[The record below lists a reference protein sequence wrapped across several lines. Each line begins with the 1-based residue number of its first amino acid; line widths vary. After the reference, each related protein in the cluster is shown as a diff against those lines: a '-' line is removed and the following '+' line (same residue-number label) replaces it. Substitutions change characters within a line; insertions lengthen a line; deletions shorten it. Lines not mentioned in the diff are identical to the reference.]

1 MRRWAALLDAA
12 FRVPGTSVRFGL
24 DAIIGL
30 VPGLGD
36 LASPAFTALV
46 LLEGFR
52 RRVPAIVQVRMVLNA
67 AIDMLFG
74 LVPILGD
81 LTDVAFKANLRNVA
95 LLDRHAR
102 PGVQPQPSDYLFV
115 FVCLAL
121 VGLIALVPV
130 AILIWL
136 LTQVPWSR

>member
-1 MRRWAALLDAA
+1 
-12 FRVPGTSVRFGL
+12 VPGTSVRFGL

-36 LASPAFTALV
+36 LASPAFTALI

-52 RRVPAIVQVRMVLNA
+52 RRVPAIVQARMVLNA
-67 AIDMLFG
+67 GLDMLLG
-74 LVPILGD
+74 LVPVLGD

-102 PGVQPQPSDYLFV
+102 PGVLPRPADYLFV
-115 FVCLAL
+115 FVCLGL
-121 VGLIALVPV
+121 VAVIALIPIVF
-130 AILIWL
+130 LIWL
-136 LTQVPWSR
+136 LSLLQVTR